1 MFHDFIQVLYWKL
14 ILLLSFFF
22 HWKEVILNTYLLNLT
37 YLRISICE
45 ASKKFWS
52 RKVKMASSWVSPKYC
67 FELLTIFV
75 RPPTIEMLVIIIF
88 YCQNLM
94 YYTTIINHHFLKH
107 FLLNKKQLQRHF
119 FYYLILNWFSLILN
133 FFSTQ
138 HKQKFNSI

>member
-37 YLRISICE
+37 YLRISICK
-45 ASKKFWS
+45 ASKTFWS

-67 FELLTIFV
+67 FEFLTIFV
-75 RPPTIEMLVIIIF
+75 GPATIEMLVSVIF

-94 YYTTIINHHFLKH
+94 YYTIINHHFLKH

-119 FYYLILNWFSLILN
+119 FLLFDIKLIFID
-133 FFSTQ
+133 T
-138 HKQKFNSI
+138 